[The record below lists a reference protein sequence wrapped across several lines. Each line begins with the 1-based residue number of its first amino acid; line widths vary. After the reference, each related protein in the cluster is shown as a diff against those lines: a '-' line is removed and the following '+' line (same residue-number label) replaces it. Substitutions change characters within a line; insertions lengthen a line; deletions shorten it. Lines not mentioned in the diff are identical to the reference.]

1 MPKVGS
7 EEFSYDE
14 KGKKAA
20 AAKAKKTGKP
30 VVSKKGKKSKTP
42 VMDRIKKGKGKAAS
56 GPAAG
61 AIGGAMPAPPL
72 GAGMGLGLDPE
83 MLAGGLGSAGAAGA
97 LGSAGAGL
105 GGVGP
110 AMEPMPRKKPRMG
123 YKHGG
128 VVYSDARGA
137 GAATRGTRYRS

>member
-1 MPKVGS
+1 MPKVGKS
-7 EEFSYDE
+7 DYGYDK
-14 KGKKAA
+14 KGRDAA
-20 AAKAKKTGKP
+20 AAESARTGKP
-30 VVSKKGKKSKTP
+30 VVSKKKKSKNP

-83 MLAGGLGSAGAAGA
+83 MLAGGLG
-97 LGSAGAGL
+97 
-105 GGVGP
+105 GVGP

-123 YKHGG
+123 FKEGG

>member
-1 MPKVGS
+1 MPKVGKN
-7 EEFSYDE
+7 EYGYDK
-14 KGKKAA
+14 KGRDAA
-20 AAKAKKTGKP
+20 AAESARTGKP
-30 VVSKKGKKSKTP
+30 VVSKKKKKSKNP
-42 VMDRIKKGKGKAAS
+42 VLDRIKKGKGKAAS

-72 GAGMGLGLDPE
+72 GAGMGSGPPHIPSGGID
-83 MLAGGLGSAGAAGA
+83 AGMAGA
-97 LGSAGAGL
+97 LGSVGV

-110 AMEPMPRKKPRMG
+110 AMEPMPRKKPRQG
-123 YKHGG
+123 YKEGG

>member
-1 MPKVGS
+1 MPKVGKD
-7 EEFSYDE
+7 EYGYDK
-14 KGKKAA
+14 KGRDAA
-20 AAKAKKTGKP
+20 AAESARTGKP
-30 VVSKKGKKSKTP
+30 VVSKKKKKKKKSKNP

-61 AIGGAMPAPPL
+61 AAAMPAPPL
-72 GAGMGLGLDPE
+72 
-83 MLAGGLGSAGAAGA
+83 LAGGLGSAGSAGA

-123 YKHGG
+123 YKEGG